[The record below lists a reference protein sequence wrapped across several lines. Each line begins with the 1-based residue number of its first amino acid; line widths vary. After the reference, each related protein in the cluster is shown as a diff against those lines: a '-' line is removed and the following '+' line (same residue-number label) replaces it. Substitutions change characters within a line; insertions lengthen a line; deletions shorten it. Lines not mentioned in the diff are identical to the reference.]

1 MKSDAVVGGVKLFN
15 GEENAE
21 EGTRLKRGQVGGV
34 VPIGKRKTFK
44 SDNNQIQIV
53 GRGKT
58 EPQKNNNDQHLMS
71 VSSDAIKKSPIQARK
86 VKSEGKSK
94 EIIGGASSSDS
105 SSTDKLERSPIH
117 TRKQPRSEAE
127 LRKSKSD
134 SIKTTNES
142 VAADADDDGNV
153 ENAIQHVLDESDG
166 GGSGKI
172 LIDNGNNGADES
184 CKDFDVCQE
193 KVISSSSDIVGMVKS
208 SPVHVDGENSDDVI
222 DDEGGEEE
230 EKVDEEIDIEMEK
243 RSFDVKE
250 INIPEPNV
258 VIEPEKQKVVV
269 NERAAPKKAVP
280 VSTTRQFHQ
289 KIERPVSV
297 PLTVKQ
303 SPPNR
308 KHSTMYQNFSK
319 ANSSKFFFCV
329 CELH

>member
-1 MKSDAVVGGVKLFN
+1 MWAWS
-15 GEENAE
+15 
-21 EGTRLKRGQVGGV
+21 R
-34 VPIGKRKTFK
+34 
-44 SDNNQIQIV
+44 
-53 GRGKT
+53 
-58 EPQKNNNDQHLMS
+58 
-71 VSSDAIKKSPIQARK
+71 
-86 VKSEGKSK
+86 
-94 EIIGGASSSDS
+94 
-105 SSTDKLERSPIH
+105 
-117 TRKQPRSEAE
+117 
-127 LRKSKSD
+127 
-134 SIKTTNES
+134 
-142 VAADADDDGNV
+142 
-153 ENAIQHVLDESDG
+153 
-166 GGSGKI
+166 
-172 LIDNGNNGADES
+172 
-184 CKDFDVCQE
+184 
-193 KVISSSSDIVGMVKS
+193 
-208 SPVHVDGENSDDVI
+208 VDGENSDDVI